1 MKNKQRLFL
10 LLLSLMLF
18 SLVAISVSG
27 QEFPNGWSFTNSD
40 DAAFFM
46 GLGLT
51 MCLLIFVVPLILAIL
66 ICIWLYKDAE
76 RRGKQ
81 GILWVLILILA
92 SVFFNFIGLIAVI
105 VIWLLTR
112 PPEGGNKPAGAGMQ
126 QQSTER
132 RCPGCGRVIPD
143 DARVCP
149 YCGKNFDQTK

>member
-1 MKNKQRLFL
+1 MKNKQRMFL
-10 LLLSLMLF
+10 LLLSLMLL
-18 SLVAISVSG
+18 SLSVISVSG
-27 QEFPNGWSFTNSD
+27 QDYYSDEWPFGNSD

-51 MCLLIFVVPLILAIL
+51 MCLLIFVVPLIIAIL

-81 GILWVLILILA
+81 GILWVLLLILA
-92 SVFFNFIGLIAVI
+92 SIFFNFIGLIAVI

-112 PPEGGNKPAGAGMQ
+112 PPEGGKPASVQHQG
-126 QQSTER
+126 TER
-132 RCPGCGRVIPD
+132 RCPSCGRVIPD

-149 YCGKNFDQTK
+149 YCGKNFDETK